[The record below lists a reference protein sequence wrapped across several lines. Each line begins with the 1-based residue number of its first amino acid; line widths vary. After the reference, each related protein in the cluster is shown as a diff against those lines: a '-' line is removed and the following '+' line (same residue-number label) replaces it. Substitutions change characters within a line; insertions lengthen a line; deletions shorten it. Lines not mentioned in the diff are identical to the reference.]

1 MTNSLHNRI
10 VALAKALCVTPTH
23 KVSLVK
29 DLFTNKWW
37 LVGCV
42 EGDTSLPQTKGCATI
57 HEALENAE
65 GWLAVELDKFDESKE
80 DGDQERD

>member
-1 MTNSLHNRI
+1 MTNLHNRI
-10 VALAKALCVTPTH
+10 VTLAKALGVTPTH

-42 EGDTSLPQTKGCATI
+42 EGDTPLPQTKVCITLQ
-57 HEALENAE
+57 EALENAE
-65 GWLAVELDKFDESKE
+65 GWLAVELDKFHRSNE
-80 DGDQERD
+80 DGNQEGD